1 MDFRQVKIEDLNLF
15 NSALSKENIGWEY
28 DFATL
33 FSWNSGNK
41 MQIAENDGYFCIYN
55 FFGDKLV
62 FMPPYLF
69 DKSKFLT
76 AIEEIVNEGNKFG
89 VNYTI
94 RGLSKAQ
101 AEILDGKFNLTT
113 DRSDYD
119 YIYKASDLKYLQG
132 KAFHSKRNFITRF
145 QKSYDYQMKE
155 YDESDLQ
162 SVLALVDE
170 WNYSSAHET
179 MSYERIAIERA
190 LKLYKEL
197 DLKAL
202 LVKDN
207 DALVAFSISHISSNG
222 VAHTMFEKANTNYT
236 GAYQAINNFSANR
249 FFPDDFLVNRQED
262 MGIEGLRKAKLS
274 YSPTIILE
282 KYKIE
287 VNR

>member
-1 MDFRQVKIEDLNLF
+1 MNFRQVKIEDINLF

-33 FSWNSGNK
+33 FSWNSDEK

-62 FMPPYLF
+62 FMPPYLL

-76 AIEEIVNEGNKFG
+76 AIDDIINEGDKFG
-89 VNYTI
+89 INYTI
-94 RGLSKAQ
+94 RGLSKEQ
-101 AEILDGKFNLTT
+101 AEMLNGKYNLTT
-113 DRSDYD
+113 DRNEYD

-145 QKSYDYQMKE
+145 QKSYDYQIKE
-155 YDESDLQ
+155 YDESDFQ

-170 WNYSSAHET
+170 WNYSSSRET
-179 MSYERIAIERA
+179 MSYERRAIERA
-190 LKLYKEL
+190 LKFYKEL
-197 DLKAL
+197 GLKVFL
-202 LVKDN
+202 LKDN
-207 DALVAFSISHISSNG
+207 DTLVAFSISHISPNG
-222 VAHTMFEKANTNYT
+222 VAHTMFEKANTNYV
-236 GAYQAINNFSANR
+236 GAYQAVNNFSANK
-249 FFPDDFLVNRQED
+249 FFNDNYLVNRQED

-287 VNR
+287 VSR